1 MRQPGEWN
9 LRQRDDATND
19 TTQAAP
25 LLMSSKRDYYE
36 VLDVDRSADEDSIK
50 RAYRK
55 MAIANHPDKNP
66 GDESAE
72 RRFKEAAEAYSVLSD
87 SDKRQRY
94 DQYGHAGVDGP
105 GGGGGGGFSSAE
117 DIFSAFG
124 DMFGGGGG
132 GGGGF
137 FDQIFG
143 GGGGGRR
150 GRGRR
155 GSSLKVDLELSLE
168 EVASGCKKTIDL
180 KRAEACGTCAGTG
193 AKPGTKKKTCATCEG
208 HGQVIR
214 SQGFFQLR
222 QTCPTCEGQGEIIE
236 SPCTKCKGRGSV
248 PTSSPVNITIPA
260 GIQDGHA
267 ERIPGQ
273 GEPGEGGAPP
283 GDLIVVLHVK
293 EHEVFTR
300 YGDDLLMQT
309 RISFRQAVT
318 GDEVAIPTITG
329 EAVEMKIPAG
339 TQPGEKLRVRNHGLP
354 RPDGYGRGNLVVQ
367 MQVTVPKKITT
378 EQAELLSKFD
388 ELETGKKSKKDQK
401 KTIFEK
407 VKDIFS

>member
-1 MRQPGEWN
+1 
-9 LRQRDDATND
+9 
-19 TTQAAP
+19 
-25 LLMSSKRDYYE
+25 MSSKRDYYE
-36 VLDVDRSADEDSIK
+36 VLSVERTADGDTIK

-55 MAIANHPDKNP
+55 MAIENHPDKNP
-66 GDESAE
+66 GDAAAE
-72 RRFKEAAEAYSVLSD
+72 QRFKEAAEAYSVLSD
-87 SDKRQRY
+87 DGKRQRY
-94 DQYGHAGVDGP
+94 DSYGHAGVESA
-105 GGGGGGGFSSAE
+105 GGGGAGFHSAE

-132 GGGGF
+132 GGF
-137 FDQIFG
+137 FDQIF
-143 GGGGGRR
+143 GGGGRR

-155 GSSLKVDLELSLE
+155 GSSLKVDLELTLE
-168 EVASGCKKTIDL
+168 EVATGVRKTIEL
-180 KRAEACGTCAGTG
+180 KRAEACGTCAGSG
-193 AKPGTKKKTCATCEG
+193 AKPGTKKKTCGTCEG

-222 QTCPTCEGQGEIIE
+222 QTCPTCQGQGEMIE
-236 SPCTKCKGRGSV
+236 SPCTKCKGRGAV
-248 PTSSPVNITIPA
+248 PKSAPVNITIPA

-273 GEPGEGGAPP
+273 GEPGEGSAPP

-293 EHEVFTR
+293 EHAVFTR

-318 GDEVAIPTITG
+318 GDEVHIPTITG
-329 EAVEMKIPAG
+329 ESVAMKIPAG

-367 MQVTVPKKITT
+367 MQVTVPKKITS
-378 EQAELLSKFD
+378 EQSELLAKFD
-388 ELETGKKSKKDQK
+388 EIETGKKSKKDQK